1 MLNLSGIIEESIV
14 DGDGIRYVIFV
25 QGCPH
30 HCIGCQNPSTW
41 EFKKNVLIDENK
53 IIQKIKENP
62 LCSGITFSGGEPFT
76 QAKELTKLA
85 KQIHT
90 LNKDVWAYTGYT
102 FEQLIKKDNEKAEL
116 LKNVDV
122 LVDGR
127 FILTERDISLKFRGS
142 KNQRVIDVQKT
153 LKNGRIILKYE

>member
-76 QAKELTKLA
+76 QAKELIKLA

-153 LKNGRIILKYE
+153 LKNRRIILKYE